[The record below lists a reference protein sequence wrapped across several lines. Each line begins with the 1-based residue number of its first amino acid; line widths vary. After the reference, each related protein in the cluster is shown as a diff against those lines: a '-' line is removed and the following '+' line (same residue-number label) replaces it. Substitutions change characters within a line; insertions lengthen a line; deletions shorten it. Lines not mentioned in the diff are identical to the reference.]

1 MATDPYD
8 LAELCDLAEVT
19 PRTVRYY
26 VQQGLLPSPG
36 ARGPG
41 ARYDRGHLDRL
52 QLIKRLQREHLP
64 LSEIRAR
71 LAGLSDHAVAALV
84 REPPR
89 PERHGGS
96 ALDYVRDVLAGRP
109 AHHAPA
115 VAPPLTPE
123 RRAAPARP
131 SGEFTRLYELP
142 PDALG
147 SPAGAPPDAEIA
159 LGDPDANPPALP
171 GPARSTWERVVLAPD
186 VELHVRRPLSRAQNR
201 LVDRLIEHARALFA
215 DPA

>member
-1 MATDPYD
+1 MATDSYD
-8 LAELCDLAEVT
+8 LPELCDLADVT

-41 ARYDRGHLDRL
+41 ARYDRGHLNRL
-52 QLIKRLQREHLP
+52 QLIRRLQREHLP
-64 LSEIRAR
+64 LAEIRAR
-71 LAGLSDHAVAALV
+71 LAGLSDDAVAALV
-84 REPPR
+84 RER
-89 PERHGGS
+89 AERHGGS

-109 AHHAPA
+109 TRRPA
-115 VAPPLTPE
+115 AAPP
-123 RRAAPARP
+123 APVRQSPPTRP
-131 SGEFTRLYELP
+131 PGEFTRLFELP

-147 SPAGAPPDAEIA
+147 SPAGAPPDAEIT
-159 LGDPDANPPALP
+159 LGAADAASPVSP

-201 LVDRLIEHARALFA
+201 LVDRLIEHARTLFA